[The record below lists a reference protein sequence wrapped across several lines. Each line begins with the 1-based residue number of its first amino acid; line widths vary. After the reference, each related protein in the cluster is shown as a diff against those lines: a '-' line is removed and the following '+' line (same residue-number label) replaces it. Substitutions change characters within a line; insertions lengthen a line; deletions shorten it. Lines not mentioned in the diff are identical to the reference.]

1 MMEINTNTPPTN
13 TNILPT
19 IPPTNT
25 TTPSTNTTTSPT
37 NTTTS
42 PINNNIFFK
51 TFFESKDVK
60 VNLLVTDL
68 VAIFIA
74 FYGILYVSQVSS
86 IFTCQQN
93 MINKNNK
100 IYQYIFTFGIFY
112 FVATLVNKTEL
123 DLPPI
128 QKLIN
133 CFIYFIL
140 FLIVNRLDYRLTVT
154 VLALFCFLYFIT
166 LNKEYYFT
174 VNPTTNTVELNNNLA
189 NSSKVVSLIN
199 SSSEN
204 IEKSAAT
211 IENHQYWITMDYPF
225 TIRLFAVN
233 LPEYYYLSTLIK
245 FIVVI
250 TIILIIIG
258 FIQYY
263 GLLKYT
269 FDNNVT
275 IYNIIFENPNCKPLN
290 YKLTF
295 FDYILLAFDYNYY
308 INKVGKKT

>member
-1 MMEINTNTPPTN
+1 MMQINTTTPPTN
-13 TNILPT
+13 LPT
-19 IPPTNT
+19 NSQTNSQTNPPTN
-25 TTPSTNTTTSPT
+25 SPT
-37 NTTTS
+37 NPPTNS
-42 PINNNIFFK
+42 PTNPPTNKFKGFFGNK
-51 TFFESKDVK
+51 TVK
-60 VNLLVTDL
+60 INLLVTDL
-68 VAIFIA
+68 ISIFIA

-93 MINKNNK
+93 MINKDNK
-100 IYQYIFTFGIFY
+100 LYQYIFTFGIFY

-123 DLPPI
+123 DFPPI

-140 FLIVNRLDYRLTVT
+140 FLIVNRLDYRVMITI
-154 VLALFCFLYFIT
+154 LASFCFIYFIN

-189 NSSKVVSLIN
+189 NSSKAVSLIN

-204 IEKSAAT
+204 IEKTAAT

-225 TIRLFAVN
+225 TIRLFAVSVN
-233 LPEYYYLSTLIK
+233 EYYYLSILNKIIIVLI
-245 FIVVI
+245 
-250 TIILIIIG
+250 IILTIIG

-269 FDNNVT
+269 FDNKVT
-275 IYNIIFENPNCKPLN
+275 FYNIIFENPNCKPLN

-308 INKVGKKT
+308 INKLGKKT

>member
-1 MMEINTNTPPTN
+1 MNYINHNNIIHPNTTTLTTNTPSQQPN
-13 TNILPT
+13 
-19 IPPTNT
+19 
-25 TTPSTNTTTSPT
+25 PSISKQ
-37 NTTTS
+37 S
-42 PINNNIFFK
+42 NNNVFFK
-51 TFFESKDVK
+51 TFFESKNIKFNV
-60 VNLLVTDL
+60 LITDL
-68 VAIFIA
+68 VSIFIA

-93 MINKNNK
+93 MINTHNK
-100 IYQYIFTFGIFY
+100 LYQYIFTFGIFY

-154 VLALFCFLYFIT
+154 VLGLFCLVYFIT

-174 VNPTTNTVELNNNLA
+174 INPATNTVELNNNIA
-189 NSSKVVSLIN
+189 NSNKVVSLVN

-204 IEKSAAT
+204 IEKSAST
-211 IENHQYWITMDYPF
+211 IQNHQYWITMDYPF
-225 TIRLFAVN
+225 TIRLFSVN

-245 FIVVI
+245 IIVGL
-250 TIILIIIG
+250 IILLIIIG

-269 FDNNVT
+269 FDNKIT
-275 IYNIIFENPNCKPLN
+275 FYNIIFENPNCKPLN
-290 YKLTF
+290 YKLKF

-308 INKVGKKT
+308 INKVDKKHK

>member
-1 MMEINTNTPPTN
+1 MYP
-13 TNILPT
+13 
-19 IPPTNT
+19 
-25 TTPSTNTTTSPT
+25 NTTTSPT
-37 NTTTS
+37 TNTTIS
-42 PINNNIFFK
+42 PTNTNTPTTPTQQPNNNNNNVFFK
-51 TFFESKDVK
+51 TFFESKNIKINV
-60 VNLLVTDL
+60 LVTDL

-93 MINKNNK
+93 MINTHNK
-100 IYQYIFTFGIFY
+100 LYQYIFTFGIFY

-140 FLIVNRLDYRLTVT
+140 FLIVNRLDYRLTIT
-154 VLALFCFLYFIT
+154 VLALFCLVYFIT

-174 VNPTTNTVELNNNLA
+174 VNPSTNTVELNNNLA
-189 NSSKVVSLIN
+189 NSSKVVSLVN

-225 TIRLFAVN
+225 TVRLFAVN
-233 LPEYYYLSTLIK
+233 LSEYYYLSTLIK
-245 FIVVI
+245 IIVGLI
-250 TIILIIIG
+250 FILISIG

-269 FDNNVT
+269 FDNKVT
-275 IYNIIFENPNCKPLN
+275 FYNIIFENPNCKPLN

-308 INKVGKKT
+308 INKVGK

>member
-1 MMEINTNTPPTN
+1 MMQINTTTPTTTPQSNTNTPQS
-13 TNILPT
+13 
-19 IPPTNT
+19 NT
-25 TTPSTNTTTSPT
+25 TTPQTN
-37 NTTTS
+37 N
-42 PINNNIFFK
+42 
-51 TFFESKDVK
+51 SKGLFGNETVK
-60 VNLLVTDL
+60 INLLITDL
-68 VAIFIA
+68 ISIFIA

-93 MINKNNK
+93 MINTHNK
-100 IYQYIFTFGIFY
+100 LYQYIFTFGIFY

-140 FLIVNRLDYRLTVT
+140 FLIVNRLDYRLTIT
-154 VLALFCFLYFIT
+154 VLALFCLVYFIT

-174 VNPTTNTVELNNNLA
+174 VNPSTNTVELNNNLA
-189 NSSKVVSLIN
+189 NSSKVVSLVN

-211 IENHQYWITMDYPF
+211 IENHQYWITMDYPL
-225 TIRLFAVN
+225 TIRLFPVSVA
-233 LPEYYYLSTLIK
+233 EYYYLSTLIK
-245 FIVVI
+245 IVI
-250 TIILIIIG
+250 GLIFILISIG

-269 FDNNVT
+269 FDNKVT
-275 IYNIIFENPNCKPLN
+275 FYNIIFENPNCKPLN